1 MLPAPSPLE
10 RIPVARLLGTFAL
23 VAFAVGVLS
32 APASAITNGAL
43 DGNRHPY
50 VGALVV
56 DGQPACS
63 AVLVSPTVVVTAGHC
78 VASAATVSV
87 GFDSTLDPSSPGLS
101 TGTPHVD
108 TTPGSDLA
116 VVVLD
121 RAATVAPASLPA
133 ARSLERVSSVV
144 AVGYGYYDV
153 KPELAFDGL
162 RRFASLEVRSLTD
175 ATVEL
180 KERKDG
186 TVCFGDS
193 GGPQLDGDTV
203 VAITLGGGKHCKGA
217 STGYRLDT
225 PSARAFLGAHVA
237 LP

>member
-1 MLPAPSPLE
+1 M
-10 RIPVARLLGTFAL
+10 ARLYGIVAL
-23 VAFAVGVLS
+23 AVTAVGILS
-32 APASAITNGAL
+32 ASALAITNGEL

-50 VGALVV
+50 AGALVV
-56 DGQPACS
+56 DGAPACS

-78 VASAATVSV
+78 VAGLSSVSV
-87 GFDSTLDPSSPGLS
+87 GFDATLDTSSPALV

-108 TTPGSDLA
+108 ATPGSDLA

-121 RAATVAPASLPA
+121 HAASVAPALLPA
-133 ARSLERVSSVV
+133 AGSLERVSSVV
-144 AVGYGYYDV
+144 AVGYGYHET
-153 KPELAFDGL
+153 KPELAFDG
-162 RRFASLEVRSLTD
+162 RRRYASLEVKGLTA

-180 KERKDG
+180 RERKDG
-186 TVCFGDS
+186 SVCFGDS

-217 STGYRLDT
+217 STAYRLDT
-225 PSARAFLGAHVA
+225 PSARGFLSAYVA

>member
-1 MLPAPSPLE
+1 M
-10 RIPVARLLGTFAL
+10 ARLLCIFAL
-23 VAFAVGVLS
+23 VSSAVGVLS
-32 APASAITNGAL
+32 ASAFAITNGEL

-50 VGALVV
+50 AGALVI
-56 DGQPACS
+56 DGRPACS

-78 VASAATVSV
+78 VAGRAIVSV
-87 GFDSTLDPSSPGLS
+87 GFDSTLDPASPGLT

-121 RAATVAPASLPA
+121 RAATVAPANLPA
-133 ARSLERVSSVV
+133 ARSLERVRSVV
-144 AVGYGYYDV
+144 AVGYGNYNV
-153 KPELAFDGL
+153 KPVLAFDGQ
-162 RRFASLEVRSLTD
+162 RRSASLEVKSLTQS
-175 ATVEL
+175 TVEL
-180 KERKDG
+180 KEHKEG

-225 PSARAFLGAHVA
+225 ASARGFLSAYVA

>member
-1 MLPAPSPLE
+1 MG
-10 RIPVARLLGTFAL
+10 RFLGIFVLVIAAL
-23 VAFAVGVLS
+23 GVLS
-32 APASAITNGAL
+32 ASASGITNGEL

-50 VGALVV
+50 AGALVV
-56 DGQPACS
+56 DGHPACS
-63 AVLVSPTVVVTAGHC
+63 AVLVSPTIVVTAAHC
-78 VASAATVSV
+78 VTGRGIVSV
-87 GFDSTLDPSSPGLS
+87 GFDSTLDPSSTGLT
-101 TGTPHVD
+101 TGRPHVD

-121 RAATVAPASLPA
+121 RAETIEPANLPA
-133 ARSLERVSSVV
+133 ARSLERVLSVV
-144 AVGYGYYDV
+144 AVGYGYYDL

-162 RRFASLEVRSLTD
+162 RRYASLEVKSLTQ

-180 KERKDG
+180 KERRDG

-225 PSARAFLGAHVA
+225 PSARGFLSAYVA

>member
-1 MLPAPSPLE
+1 M
-10 RIPVARLLGTFAL
+10 ARPLGTFAL
-23 VAFAVGVLS
+23 VVFAVGVLS
-32 APASAITNGAL
+32 ASASAITNGAL

-50 VGALVV
+50 AGALVV
-56 DGQPACS
+56 DGLPACS

-78 VASAATVSV
+78 VAGAAAVSV
-87 GFDSTLDPSSPGLS
+87 GFESTLDPSSPALL

-121 RAATVAPASLPA
+121 QAATVAPANLPA
-133 ARSLERVSSVV
+133 ALSLERVRSVV

-153 KPELAFDGL
+153 KPEFAFDGQ
-162 RRFASLEVRSLTD
+162 RRFASLEVRSLTS

-180 KERKDG
+180 KERKGG

-203 VAITLGGGKHCKGA
+203 VAITLGGGKHCSGT
-217 STGYRLDT
+217 STAYRLDT
-225 PSARAFLGAHVA
+225 PSAHAFLGAYVA

>member
-1 MLPAPSPLE
+1 M
-10 RIPVARLLGTFAL
+10 ARLLGIFAL
-23 VAFAVGVLS
+23 VVSAVGVLS
-32 APASAITNGAL
+32 ASASAITNGEL

-50 VGALVV
+50 AGVLVV
-56 DGQPACS
+56 DGRPACS

-78 VASAATVSV
+78 VAGAANVSV
-87 GFDSTLDPSSPGLS
+87 GFDSTLDPSSPALV

-121 RAATVAPASLPA
+121 RAATVTPASLPA
-133 ARSLERVSSVV
+133 ALSLERLRSVV

-162 RRFASLEVRSLTD
+162 RRFASLEIRSLTNT
-175 ATVEL
+175 TVEL

-217 STGYRLDT
+217 STAYRLDT
-225 PSARAFLGAHVA
+225 PSARGFLSAYVA
-237 LP
+237 LS

>member
-1 MLPAPSPLE
+1 
-10 RIPVARLLGTFAL
+10 VARFLGIFVLVIAAL
-23 VAFAVGVLS
+23 GALS
-32 APASAITNGAL
+32 ASASAITNGEL

-50 VGALVV
+50 AGALVV
-56 DGQPACS
+56 DGRPACS
-63 AVLVSPTVVVTAGHC
+63 GVLVSPTVVVTAGHC
-78 VASAATVSV
+78 VMGHAVVSV
-87 GFDSTLDPSSPGLS
+87 GFESTLDPSSPQLM
-101 TGTPHVD
+101 TGTPYVD

-121 RAATVAPASLPA
+121 RPATVAPAKLPT
-133 ARSLERVSSVV
+133 ARSLERVRTVV
-144 AVGYGYYDV
+144 AVGYGYYDL
-153 KPELAFDGL
+153 KPELLFDGQ
-162 RRFASLEVRSLTD
+162 RRAASLEVKSLTQ

-193 GGPQLDGDTV
+193 GGPQLDVDTV

-225 PSARAFLGAHVA
+225 PSARGFLSAYVA

>member
-1 MLPAPSPLE
+1 M
-10 RIPVARLLGTFAL
+10 ARLLGIVAL
-23 VAFAVGVLS
+23 VVCAVGVLS
-32 APASAITNGAL
+32 ASASAITNGEL

-50 VGALVV
+50 AGALVV
-56 DGQPACS
+56 DGRPACS

-78 VASAATVSV
+78 VGGAATVSV
-87 GFDSTLDPSSPGLS
+87 GFDSTLDPSSPALVN
-101 TGTPHVD
+101 GTPHVD

-121 RAATVAPASLPA
+121 RAAAVEPASLPA
-133 ARSLERVSSVV
+133 ARSLERVRSVV

-162 RRFASLEVRSLTD
+162 RRLASLEVKSLD
-175 ATVEL
+175 ASTVEL
-180 KERKDG
+180 KERQDG
-186 TVCFGDS
+186 SVCFGDS

-217 STGYRLDT
+217 STGYRLDS
-225 PSARAFLGAHVA
+225 PAARGFLSGYVA